1 MKMLVIPKK
10 SVHAGNLIL
19 VNGQYPYCS
28 GNVESSLV
36 PVHSDS
42 SVLLERRAAVL
53 LSKLMSSIEGWEQ
66 ISAVSGCRSR
76 AEQQEIYDQSL
87 RDNGAAFTE
96 QFVARPDQSEHQT
109 GLAIDLGLRKQE
121 IDFIRPDFPYS
132 GICQTFREKAVAY
145 GFIERYPKGKEAI
158 TGIAHEPWHFRY
170 VGAPHAAIMTE
181 LGLTLEEYHVFLK
194 QYPYGEKRFLY
205 RTGNQNIEVSYI
217 KATAGADTE
226 FEIEDNIP
234 YSVSGNNADG
244 FVLTEWRNGNDKG
257 LPYSS
262 PHSFTLIIPAL
273 YHTLRRIWF
282 LVHFPYHS
290 WGILLLHSLGFH
302 NWNRI

>member
-1 MKMLVIPKK
+1 MKRLVIPQK

-28 GNVESSLV
+28 ENVEGSLV

-53 LSKLMSSIEGWEQ
+53 LSKIMSSIEGWEQ
-66 ISAVSGCRSR
+66 ISAVSGWRSR
-76 AEQQEIYDQSL
+76 EEQQKIYDQSL

-96 QFVARPDQSEHQT
+96 QFVARPDHSEHQT
-109 GLAIDLGLRKQE
+109 GLAIDLELGKPE

-132 GICQTFREKAVAY
+132 GICQTFREKAAAY

-181 LGLTLEEYHVFLK
+181 LELTLEEYYAFLK
-194 QYPYGEKRFLY
+194 QYPHGEKRFLH
-205 RTGNQNIEVSYI
+205 RTGNQTIEISYI
-217 KATAGADTE
+217 KAVAGTDIE
-226 FEIEDNIP
+226 FEIENDIP
-234 YSVSGNNADG
+234 YSGSGNNADG
-244 FVLTEWRNGNDKG
+244 FVLTQWRNGNDKG
-257 LPYSS
+257 
-262 PHSFTLIIPAL
+262 
-273 YHTLRRIWF
+273 
-282 LVHFPYHS
+282 
-290 WGILLLHSLGFH
+290 
-302 NWNRI
+302 